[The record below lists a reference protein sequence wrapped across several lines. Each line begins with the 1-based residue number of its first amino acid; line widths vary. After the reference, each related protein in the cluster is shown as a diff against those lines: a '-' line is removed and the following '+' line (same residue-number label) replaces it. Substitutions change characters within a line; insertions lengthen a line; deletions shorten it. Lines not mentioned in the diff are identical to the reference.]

1 MNRTKKRKVKALKLI
16 ETLTEQDIKRVALLL
31 PVGLF
36 KTLFDVPDSW
46 YGIGGEC
53 CANYYLQRSG
63 LKTISPAYKRFIEQL
78 GNDEGSFS
86 MGRLIRTKYLDK
98 WTKVYSSLTANY
110 ELLTSKEDTTTRTG
124 TGTDDIT
131 YGSSTESNGKTASN
145 VTTTT
150 STDNSDEVYGFN
162 STNPVGDNKSI
173 EQSTETIT
181 SDADKNTSYNQQRK
195 TGSDTK
201 NNNYN
206 ETVKNQGRDR
216 PASSLI
222 DSEIKMR
229 DKWLFFNIVCNDIDE
244 VATLAIYER

>member
-1 MNRTKKRKVKALKLI
+1 MKTLKLI
-16 ETLTEQDIKRVALLL
+16 ETLTEQDITKVAQLQ

-36 KTLFDVPDSW
+36 KTLFDVSDSW

-53 CANYYLQRSG
+53 CANYYFQRSG

-78 GNDEGSFS
+78 GNDDGSFS
-86 MGRLIRTKYLDK
+86 MGKLIRTKCLDK

-110 ELLTSKEDTTTRTG
+110 EVLTSKEDTTTRTG
-124 TGTDDIT
+124 TVTDDIT

-162 STNPVGDNKSI
+162 STNPVGDNKST

-181 SDADKNTSYNQQRK
+181 SDADKNTSYNKQSK

-201 NNNYN
+201 NNTYN

>member
-1 MNRTKKRKVKALKLI
+1 MTI
-16 ETLTEQDIKRVALLL
+16 VANLQ
-31 PVGLF
+31 PVALF
-36 KTLFDVPDSW
+36 KTLFTNSDDW
-46 YGIGGEC
+46 YGIVGEC
-53 CANYYLQRSG
+53 CANYYFQRSG
-63 LKTISPAYKRFIEQL
+63 LKTISPAYKRFIDLQ

-86 MGRLIRTKYLDK
+86 MGRLIRAKCLEK
-98 WTKVYSSLTANY
+98 WQKVYSSLTANY
-110 ELLTSKEDTTTRTG
+110 EVLNSKEDITTRVG
-124 TGTDDIT
+124 TGKDDIA

-150 STDNSDEVYGFN
+150 STDNSDDVYGFN
-162 STNPVGDNKSI
+162 SLEPVGDTKST
-173 EQSTETIT
+173 ETATETIT
-181 SDADKNTSYNQQRK
+181 SDADKNTTYNKQSK

-201 NNNYN
+201 SNSYD

-222 DSEIKMR
+222 DSELKMR